1 MGNIISPKEEAHM
14 STQVSAEK
22 NTVRIA
28 RYEELKPIDYASFIK
43 NYRPDGTQGYA
54 LIGRAGKTTPAIE
67 GEHGFTMAVNKVSPG
82 KGAPL
87 HSHTKPEVFV
97 VLSGACKFFWG
108 SKGENEVTLGQW
120 DTISFPTG
128 TMEGFQNIGQEEVV
142 LLVVLSGSE
151 IGEVTFQKSPTQQ
164 AANA

>member
-1 MGNIISPKEEAHM
+1 M
-14 STQVSAEK
+14 STQTATKEK
-22 NTVRIA
+22 VARIA
-28 RYEELKPIDYASFIK
+28 RFQDLEPIDYASYIK
-43 NYRPDGTQGYA
+43 NYRPDGAQGYA
-54 LIGRAGKTTPAIE
+54 LIGRAGKTAPAIE

-97 VLSGACKFFWG
+97 VLSGTCKFFWG
-108 SKGENEVTLGQW
+108 SQGENEVTLGQW

-128 TMEGFQNIGQEEVV
+128 TMEGFQNVGQEESV

-151 IGEVTFQKSPTQQ
+151 IGEVTFQKSSAQQ
-164 AANA
+164 AMNA

>member
-1 MGNIISPKEEAHM
+1 M
-14 STQVSAEK
+14 STHASQEEMKTS
-22 NTVRIA
+22 IA
-28 RYEELKPIDYASFIK
+28 RFRDLKPIDYASFIK
-43 NYRPDGTQGYA
+43 NYKPDGTQGYA
-54 LIGRAGKTTPAIE
+54 LIGRAGRTEPAIT

-97 VLSGACKFFWG
+97 VLAGQCTFFWG
-108 SKGENEVTLGQW
+108 EKGEHEVTLGPW

-128 TMEGFQNIGQEEVV
+128 TMEGFRNVGSEEAT

-151 IGEVTFQKSPTQQ
+151 VGEVKFQKN
-164 AANA
+164 AA